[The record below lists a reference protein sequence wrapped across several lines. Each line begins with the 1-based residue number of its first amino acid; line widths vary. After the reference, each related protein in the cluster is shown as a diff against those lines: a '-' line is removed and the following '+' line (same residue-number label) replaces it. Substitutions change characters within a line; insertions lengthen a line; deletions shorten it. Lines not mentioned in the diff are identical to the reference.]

1 MDLLESIY
9 NKSPQNESIY
19 NKSLKDE
26 NYIQACNGKKNNKAP
41 DDMLTMLCDF
51 ISLFNYKVG
60 FFLFIIYILLN
71 STVFYFQ
78 LINKISVGSY
88 DIIDDKLTEKGLI
101 IIGLLLVGSYLILDV
116 LSKTDYI

>member
-19 NKSLKDE
+19 NKTFKDE
-26 NYIQACNGKKNNKAP
+26 NYTQACNEKKNNKAP

-78 LINKISVGSY
+78 LINKISIGSY